1 MSEPERD
8 PAVEVWRDALRG
20 LEDRLMADDLAAFA
34 EVIDVDAPIDLW
46 PVEDPCQHES
56 ATGAE
61 GPVRDMGRMP
71 IRWKCDGCG
80 VVFWS
85 LRKKKILR

>member
-46 PVEDPCQHES
+46 PVDH
-56 ATGAE
+56 
-61 GPVRDMGRMP
+61 D
-71 IRWKCDGCG
+71 
-80 VVFWS
+80 
-85 LRKKKILR
+85 